1 MPVAPSCEHPVAS
14 PTLMLA
20 IGIGLPL
27 YKTLPCSVARSLWP
41 LFPGSLA
48 EPHVGFFFGPKYQD
62 SRLHELF
69 AHAPPEVPASRCHA
83 HDEVRVRCPVVVASC
98 AHRCKNWHRRGSL
111 AGIVW
116 HARRV
121 LTPIVFA
128 VAHADCAPC
137 HSLQCSCA
145 RCRSHLPPRPVCA
158 CIFSYLG

>member
-20 IGIGLPL
+20 IGFGLPL

-69 AHAPPEVPASRCHA
+69 AHAPPRFRLRVVMPTTRSVLDAPSLSRLVHIDVRTGIVVAVSPASSGMLDVSSPRLSLQLLTPTALPVIVCSVVAPVVGATCHPGLS
-83 HDEVRVRCPVVVASC
+83 VRVS
-98 AHRCKNWHRRGSL
+98 S
-111 AGIVW
+111 
-116 HARRV
+116 
-121 LTPIVFA
+121 PI
-128 VAHADCAPC
+128 
-137 HSLQCSCA
+137 
-145 RCRSHLPPRPVCA
+145 
-158 CIFSYLG
+158 